1 MSTAETPIRYLN
13 PEPRH
18 CDAAIHGNVVY
29 LLSGRPGFRA

>member
-13 PEPRH
+13 PEPRC
-18 CDAAIHGNVVY
+18 CDAAIHGKVVY